1 MGRRKKKRLNA
12 RRQQVSA
19 RARAQPIPDLQP
31 PPDSRPASGC
41 PGAPPASDTRPVT
54 LRLDGV
60 VLDESTVSASPMLP
74 YVRMMVSLIEGVEL
88 SCRDVLH
95 VLLRSMRQHSIG
107 ARRRIDYVLGF
118 LNKHPP

>member
-19 RARAQPIPDLQP
+19 RARAQPIPGPQP
-31 PPDSRPASGC
+31 PPDPPAGV
-41 PGAPPASDTRPVT
+41 PPADDAPPIA

-60 VLDESTVSASPMLP
+60 VLDESTVASSPMLP

-88 SCRDVLH
+88 TCREVLH